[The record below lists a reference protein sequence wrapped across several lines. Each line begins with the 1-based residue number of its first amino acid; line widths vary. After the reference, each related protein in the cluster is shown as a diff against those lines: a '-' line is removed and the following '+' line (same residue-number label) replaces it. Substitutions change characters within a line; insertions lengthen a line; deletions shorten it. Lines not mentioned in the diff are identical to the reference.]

1 MQASL
6 SPSLARL
13 WGKLMPVLNRAR
25 SLVILMV
32 AGFLFG
38 TLGLLSA
45 APARASDMAGPA
57 LVSQSVTTTNL
68 NLHNGPATINITIH
82 LRDDTGVE
90 TPTMIATWVNPDPD
104 AWGSSQFQGFG
115 GMTLASGTIKD
126 GVWKH
131 TITIP
136 QGAAPGQWAVKLYP
150 LTDTWGNE
158 STWFKI
164 LKTVTVT
171 DEAPPTAVTPAAVT
185 VTDKDGTTGDTYTIP
200 AKSGVDYLVD
210 GKVVSAGTY
219 PGTGTVTVTAKARAG
234 YALAPDAVSS
244 WSTTFKGLLAGSTPT
259 ISGTGQVGSTLT
271 ANAGSWGPSPVTL
284 GYQWYRSGVAIAGAN
299 AGTYTLAATDAGST
313 TTVSVTGSKAGYL
326 TVTKNSAPTTV
337 IAKGSLTG
345 PAPTIAGTPRVAQP
359 LTTTLGN
366 WAPSPASFRYQ
377 WYRAGTLI
385 MGATAATYTPTASD
399 VAATLSVKVTASKS
413 GYSTVSKTSAPTT
426 AVAKGSLTRSTPTV
440 TGTPMVGSALTAAP
454 GTWGPGAV
462 TLRYQ
467 WYRSGAVIIGA
478 NAATYTPVAE
488 DLGTVLTVKVT
499 GSKTGFTTFS
509 RTSAA
514 TAAVVKGSLVRAT
527 PTVTGTAKVGST
539 LTANSGV
546 WGPVP
551 VTLRYQWYRAGVAIT
566 GANAA
571 TYKPTTTDVAKTLT
585 VKVTGSKPGY
595 TTFSRT
601 SVPTA
606 AVAN

>member
-1 MQASL
+1 MT
-6 SPSLARL
+6 
-13 WGKLMPVLNRAR
+13 GPV
-25 SLVILMV
+25 
-32 AGFLFG
+32 
-38 TLGLLSA
+38 
-45 APARASDMAGPA
+45 
-57 LVSQSVTTTNL
+57 LVSQSVTTPNL
-68 NLHNGPATINITIH
+68 NLFIGPATINITIH
-82 LRDDTGVE
+82 AVDATGVD
-90 TPTMIATWVNPDPD
+90 TPTMIASWVNPDPLSWD
-104 AWGSSQFQGFG
+104 IGQRQGFG
-115 GMTLASGTIKD
+115 PMTLVSGTIKD
-126 GVWKH
+126 GIWKH

-136 QGAAPGQWAVKLYP
+136 QGAATGQWDVKLYP
-150 LTDTWGNE
+150 LTDTWGNG
-158 STWFKI
+158 SPWFQT
-164 LKTVTVT
+164 LKTVRVT
-171 DEAPPTAVTPAAVT
+171 DEAPPTPVTPAAVT
-185 VTDKDGTTGDTYTIP
+185 FNEKEGTTGDTFAIP
-200 AKSGVDYLVD
+200 SKSGVDYLID
-210 GKVVSAGTY
+210 GKVLSAGTY
-219 PGTGTVTVTAKARAG
+219 PGTGKVTVTAKARTG
-234 YALAPDAVSS
+234 YVLTPNTSSS
-244 WSTTFKGLLAGSTPT
+244 WTWTFKGLLVGATPT
-259 ISGTGQVGSTLT
+259 ISGAGQVGSTLT
-271 ANAGSWGPSPVTL
+271 ANTGSWSPSPVTL
-284 GYQWYRSGVAIAGAN
+284 GYQWYRAGVAIAGAN
-299 AGTYTLAATDAGST
+299 VGTYTLAAADAGRT
-313 TTVSVTGSKAGYL
+313 ITVGVTGSKGGYS
-326 TVTKNSAPTTV
+326 TVTKNSAPTAA
-337 IAKGSLTG
+337 IAPGSFTA
-345 PAPTIAGTPRVAQP
+345 PVPTIAGTPRVAQP

-366 WAPSPASFRYQ
+366 WAPSPASFRFQ
-377 WYRAGTLI
+377 WYRAGVTI
-385 MGATAATYTPTASD
+385 EGATAATYTPTASD
-399 VAATLSVKVTASKS
+399 VAATLSVMVTASKS
-413 GYSTVSKTSAPTT
+413 GYSTLSKTSAPTT